1 MKTKE
6 CLLSPKRAKRFLLRT
21 GACSFRHR
29 KGLPEGSRDAEATAE
44 SLNKIYTSLVDTIR
58 ESHKDNDEALE
69 AIDKADAYHQK
80 RVKTISTTFT
90 EQLLRINEEDLIP
103 ALLSESPETIRK
115 TMSMIGEDKKPFIV
129 IEACDLL
136 RTALAEDAD
145 IVLVA
150 EKFKAITGEDD

>member
-1 MKTKE
+1 M
-6 CLLSPKRAKRFLLRT
+6 
-21 GACSFRHR
+21 
-29 KGLPEGSRDAEATAE
+29 
-44 SLNKIYTSLVDTIR
+44 VDTIR